1 MKKQLQFNKLY
12 FFSLVCFFFISFN
25 SFSQGA
31 KGELIKFKTVANETI
46 QGDMAIIG
54 NSILGIN
61 GTHPLDV
68 SQNNVQNFTPNDDY
82 NGDTRNGI
90 RRNGRINYNR
100 AYIDIDSDRAAGSR
114 FSAIYNPALSNIET
128 EYGGS
133 VNVNGSPTS
142 ASAQGT
148 FSSSAARLDTN
159 IDCATVVKAYLY
171 WSGFYIGN
179 TVDSDNGS
187 LNTPRTSFC
196 GTDCEDYTEIKILPP
211 NGTEYYDISI
221 NPAGTSNPNGVQI
234 QTEVLID
241 GQLGSFYN
249 RTIPWDISVS
259 EKKIQGDAYV
269 CKADVTSLFKSLEAN
284 NVEIDGFWTVA
295 NVVGST
301 GYRVDAGLAA
311 GWTLAV
317 IYEDPTPSVTSK
329 NIYFFDGFASI
340 NFNDTPV
347 AFDLPNF
354 NTIPN
359 GEIKAWIGAASLEG
373 DRDLSGDQFLIE
385 TESTK
390 VNFPQIGPL
399 NPANVPTSARPLSEN
414 STPDNSRNFFN
425 STITNLAGDTNFKF
439 PNSQNTLSYDTD
451 HFQIVN
457 TNNRI
462 LNNGTAIGGG
472 MTDTT
477 ATMYLNTDQDSY
489 SNFFNA
495 FAIEIVAPNVIVEK
509 RFFDG
514 SGNTFPDSAI
524 VNLGDTI
531 IYSLTVRNIGND
543 TATDLV
549 LEDLIPINTNLDAS
563 SFTYDGFTPTSF
575 SVTAGQPIIDDLT
588 GLTFLTDNISIG
600 IPDLTGLD
608 CGTPS
613 SPGPCLNEVKIEFK
627 VQVVAQC
634 SELRNACN
642 NVVKNIATTSY
653 TGVLNTNTFDS
664 KSVPSF
670 DDTCGA
676 LVSEPSIFLSDQEQ
690 CQDVTDSVLLCGS
703 EQELEAGLG
712 FLSYEWFRLPEGSTS
727 NNPNDGVLILS
738 KTNLDT
744 DPNKI
749 VVTETGRYIVVEKTD
764 SPCLNITQTFDVE
777 IFDPTLSTFSPF
789 NNPAL
794 NGTKLEPCSVDGEIV
809 TQFLL
814 CNGAIDITADYVDPN
829 TGNNIFYPNGT
840 ELTWAKFNEGS
851 CPRPDNDN
859 NCPYVGDGCTYNV
872 VKNTVVDTM
881 DDDTSTFNLV
891 ETGNYR
897 LEIVLPGGCS
907 NIFYFTASEVDPGL
921 SISVPPNAICAGDAL
936 VQVNGLPITTTA
948 TSLQY
953 SLEYLVDRGSG
964 FVSELTQ
971 TPTSTNYGSF
981 TMPKPN
987 PIVRLVNVRV
997 VAKPLIIGLSDTS
1010 SCEFIFEDT
1019 IEFTD
1024 PIIERFEFTRL
1035 PSCSV
1040 DNLVSSE
1047 DDTKADI
1054 IVEVAPGTPQ
1064 YYYQLIDTKG
1074 TPSLADDV
1082 IAEESLP
1089 TSNFVFPF
1097 FNVDPNGTYKIRVF
1111 SGNSASIGLSEPI
1124 SNAECA
1130 QEAGPIQTPPYPT
1143 YSGVFSIEKEITCT
1157 AGEFKLE
1164 LTTPSATLDLSPAV
1178 FQILE
1183 LGITG
1188 RGISTIFRVDDI
1200 SNQPPVVDDTAG
1212 VGTPTGP
1219 DVSDVTFVDIA
1230 ALPAELTLE
1239 IDLNGCIVTQ
1249 NIPNPLVA
1257 NEGLDLT
1264 IADASVNPICNG
1276 ESNHRFRVTATEADG
1291 SDLPAGRILEYAIVS
1306 GPVTVARQPDPIFI
1320 NLPAGVYTVEIADIT
1335 NPDDE
1340 CTAQKEY
1347 TITDPAPLVA
1357 PELEVVDNLA
1367 CDTDGSITI
1376 KDAATLDIGGT
1387 GAYIEFQLFNGG
1399 SVPVRTITSIAD
1411 LPFRDLKKGNYTLV
1425 IIDSNECESPI
1436 SNEIVFD
1443 LSGDINFIPANQI
1456 EITPENGVVECFNDR
1471 TTISFSISNYT
1482 GFYRYEISDGS
1493 GTVIDRNVSPL
1504 NTATITRVTTSN
1516 TLEIGTYTIEVIATD
1531 GVTDTSKSLCSD
1543 IDIVQITGPDKPL
1556 ELTIDEVT
1564 QLTCDR
1570 PVTIL
1575 ASADGG
1581 TEPYTFELVETANPL
1596 TVIATSTTGFFGSD
1610 LNIREGSYTV
1620 RVRDNFPACPAD
1632 EEALPVIAPVVLPS
1646 VSITATPIVCKEDV
1660 STIEATPTAGDAPVT
1675 SINYTLLKVDNAAGD
1690 NPISIAGVPPQ
1701 NSNIFTNVIPGE
1713 NGAANFYLVS
1723 VIDSFGCTVNS
1734 NVISLEKPA
1743 PIEITRDLLIPIA
1756 CDNTRSDKGVETA
1769 RYQIGISSGT
1779 SITTVELLT
1788 GDPREATTVVA
1799 ETNNSTGLALGVFE
1813 LPTGVNYFRI
1823 VDSNGCEEFTTVI
1836 VSPPPTNIV
1845 YDIVTP
1851 DGRLCA
1857 DSSGF
1862 VDIAG
1867 PVTGGVGAYTYNIY
1881 LATDTGFSNPLSE
1894 TTTPEVV
1901 KETDTRFTG
1910 LDEGDYVYRVTS
1922 GPTEILGCT
1931 PVVKNFSIEKHP
1943 ALTFETSATEISCSG
1958 EEDGSITVKLDEGL
1972 GIGPYTVIIVE
1983 EEGITEGS
1991 AEFADGDIQGTID
2004 LGKGNS
2010 ISISADT
2017 LPATIENLAA
2027 GDYVVLVSDLG
2038 TGCTTQEKI
2047 ETVATKEA
2055 IVVTEVLRSTPDCL
2069 GDENG
2074 MITYEVSGGRPPYY
2088 YVVIE
2093 ERDVDTEAEP
2103 LATAI
2108 FGVPEN
2114 LVADTGVVDQFTIM
2128 NLKANVSY
2136 EVFVVDSGNA
2146 LPEPDLLI
2154 CEPILREFSLEL
2166 PDINNFT
2173 AIAIPDCKEIDD
2185 AEDFG
2190 TYTIIATNGN
2200 ELIDVAD
2207 ITYVVVN
2214 KTDGSEVA
2222 RGVKGEDTVEGVP
2235 AGDYN
2240 VILEYDAPEGTTVC
2254 PSEPFELDV
2263 LVPFT
2268 KVAFVTQP
2276 DESGSL
2282 IPFIQTRRVNKYK
2295 LEATGGIV
2303 APGDPN
2309 PYIFT
2314 VLFTTTEGAVPD
2326 REIPINA
2333 DGTFD
2338 VKEDGFYTFRVT
2350 DKTFRGED
2358 ASNLCFDQVDGI
2370 SIKVINLEIPN
2381 VFNPD
2386 SSDFAETTWYPDRL
2400 TVFTT
2405 NTIDPDPFIDY
2416 ENMEV
2421 LVFDRYGRML
2431 KEFRGIKL
2439 RENGEGWDGTYEGS
2453 LMPSGDYWYL
2463 IKLNDDRGREFVGHF
2478 TLYRK

>member
-1 MKKQLQFNKLY
+1 MKKRLLIYKLNCI
-12 FFSLVCFFFISFN
+12 SLVCFLFSASN
-25 SFSQGA
+25 LFSQV
-31 KGELIKFKTVANETI
+31 KGEIINFKTVANETI

-54 NSILGIN
+54 NSILGIKGDFPNPN
-61 GTHPLDV
+61 GSGTL
-68 SQNNVQNFTPNDDY
+68 NFSPNDDY
-82 NGDTRNGI
+82 NGFESNGVS
-90 RRNGRINYNR
+90 RRGSIDYNR
-100 AYIDIDSDRAAGSR
+100 AYIDIDSDPS
-114 FSAIYNPALSNIET
+114 FSAIFNASLPSSET
-128 EYGGS
+128 TYGGTT
-133 VNVNGSPTS
+133 NVNGSPTS
-142 ASAQGT
+142 FSGQGT

-159 IDCATVVKAYLY
+159 KECATIVKAYLY
-171 WSGFYIGN
+171 WSGFYLGN
-179 TVDSDNGS
+179 TFDSSNGS

-196 GTDCEDYTEIKILPP
+196 GANCEDYTEIKILPP
-211 NGTEYYDISI
+211 GGNQYYNISA
-221 NPAGTSNPNGVQI
+221 NPASTSNPNGVQL
-234 QTEVLID
+234 QSEVIVDGKIGSYYNNLIKRAD
-241 GQLGSFYN
+241 GSNIGQ
-249 RTIPWDISVS
+249 
-259 EKKIQGDAYV
+259 IQGDAYV
-269 CKADVTSLFKSLEAN
+269 CKADVTALFKDLEAN
-284 NVEIDGFWTVA
+284 NIEIDGFWTVA
-295 NVVGST
+295 NIVGTT
-301 GYRVDAGLAA
+301 GYREFSGLAA

-347 AFDLPNF
+347 DFDLPNF

-373 DRDLSGDQFLIE
+373 DRGLRGDQFLIE
-385 TESTK
+385 TESSK
-390 VNFPQIGPL
+390 VNFPQVGPL

-425 STITNLAGDTNFKF
+425 STITNLAGDTNFRM

-451 HFQIVN
+451 HFQLVN

-462 LNNGTAIGGG
+462 LNNGSGIGGG

-477 ATMYLNTDQDSY
+477 AKLYLNTNQDSY
-489 SNFFNA
+489 SNFFTA
-495 FAIEIVAPNVIVEK
+495 FAVEIVAPNVIVEK

-514 SGNTFPDSAI
+514 NGNTFPDSAV

-543 TATDLV
+543 TATSVV

-575 SVTAGQPIIDDLT
+575 SVSSGQPIIDDLT

-653 TGVLNTNTFDS
+653 TGILNTNTFDS

-712 FLSYEWFRLPEGSTS
+712 FLSYEWFKLPEGSTS

-749 VVTETGRYIVVEKTD
+749 VITETGRYIVVEKTD
-764 SPCLNITQTFDVE
+764 SPCLNITQTFDVK
-777 IFDPTLSTFSPF
+777 IFDPTLTTFSPF
-789 NNPAL
+789 SNPAL
-794 NGTKLEPCSVDGEIV
+794 NGTKLDPCSVDGEIV

-814 CNGAIDITADYVDPN
+814 CNGPIDITADYVNPD
-829 TGNNIFYPNGT
+829 TGDNIFYPNGT
-840 ELTWAKFNEGS
+840 LLTWSKFNEGS

-859 NCPYVGDGCTYNV
+859 NCPYVGDGCTYSE
-872 VKNTVVDTM
+872 VKSAVVDTM
-881 DDDTSTFNLV
+881 NEETSLFNLA

-921 SISVPPNAICAGDAL
+921 GISVPPEAICSGEAL
-936 VQVNGLPITTTA
+936 VQVNGLPSSVTGS
-948 TSLQY
+948 SLQY
-953 SLEYLVDRGSG
+953 SLEFLVDTGSG
-964 FVSELTQ
+964 FVSELSQ
-971 TPTSTNYGSF
+971 TPTSANYGSF
-981 TMPKPN
+981 NIPKPN

-997 VAKPLIIGLSDTS
+997 IAKPLVIGLSDTA

-1040 DNLVSSE
+1040 DKLVSSE
-1047 DDTKADI
+1047 DDTTADI

-1074 TPSLADDV
+1074 TPTLSDDV

-1089 TSNFVFPF
+1089 TSSFSFPF

-1111 SGNSASIGLSEPI
+1111 SGNSASIALTEPI
-1124 SNAECA
+1124 TNAECA
-1130 QEAGPIQTPPYPT
+1130 QEAGPIQTPPFPT
-1143 YSGVFSIEKEITCT
+1143 YSGTFSIQKEITCT

-1164 LTTPSATLDLSPAV
+1164 LSSPTASLDLTPAV

-1183 LGITG
+1183 IGITG
-1188 RGISTIFRVDDI
+1188 RGISTVFRVDDV
-1200 SNQPPVVDDTAG
+1200 SNEPPVVDDSAG
-1212 VGTPTGP
+1212 GLPTGP

-1230 ALPAELTLE
+1230 SLPAELTLE

-1249 NIPNPLVA
+1249 KIPNPLKLY
-1257 NEGLDLT
+1257 EGLDLN

-1276 ESNHRFRVTATEADG
+1276 ESNHRFRVTPTKADG
-1291 SDLPAGRILEYAIVS
+1291 TDLPAGRIFEYAVIA
-1306 GPVTVARQPDPIFI
+1306 GPITRPRQPDPIFI
-1320 NLPAGVYTVEIADIT
+1320 NMSAGTYTVEIIDIT

-1347 TITDPAPLVA
+1347 IITDPDPLVA

-1387 GAYIEFQLFNGG
+1387 GTYIEFQLFNGG

-1425 IIDSNECESPI
+1425 IIDSNECESPV

-1443 LSGDINFIPANQI
+1443 LSGDINFVPENQI
-1456 EITPENGVVECFNDR
+1456 EITPMNSTVECFEDR
-1471 TTISFSISNYT
+1471 TTISFGISNYT
-1482 GFYRYEISDGS
+1482 GFYKYEISDGS
-1493 GTVIDRNVSPL
+1493 GTIIDRNVTLL
-1504 NTATITRVTTSN
+1504 NTATTTNVTTSN
-1516 TLEIGTYTIEVIATD
+1516 TLGIGTYTIEVIATD
-1531 GVTDTSKSLCSD
+1531 AAGVDTSKSLCSD
-1543 IDIVQITGPDKPL
+1543 IEIVQITGPDKPL
-1556 ELTIDEVT
+1556 ELTIDKVT
-1564 QLTCDR
+1564 ELTCDR

-1581 TEPYTFELVETANPL
+1581 TAPYTFELVETANPL
-1596 TVIATSTTGFFGSD
+1596 IVIGTSTTGFFGSD

-1620 RVRDNFPACPAD
+1620 RVKDNFASCPSD
-1632 EEALPVIAPVVLPS
+1632 EEALPVINAVVLPS

-1660 STIEATPTAGDAPVT
+1660 STITATPTAGTAPVT

-1690 NPISIAGVPPQ
+1690 NRVSIAGVPPQ

-1723 VIDSFGCTVNS
+1723 VIDSFGCTVDS
-1734 NVISLEKPA
+1734 NVVSLEKPD
-1743 PIEITRDLLIPIA
+1743 PIALTRDLLIPIA

-1779 SITTVELLT
+1779 SISTIELLT
-1788 GDPREATTVVA
+1788 GDPKESTTVVA
-1799 ETNNSTGLALGVFE
+1799 ETNNSTGLSLGVFE
-1813 LPTGVNYFRI
+1813 LPTGVNYFRV

-1836 VSPPPTNIV
+1836 VSPPPTNIE
-1845 YDIVTP
+1845 YEIVSP
-1851 DGRLCA
+1851 DDKLCA
-1857 DSSGF
+1857 DSTGF
-1862 VDIAG
+1862 VDIAA
-1867 PVTGGVGAYTYNIY
+1867 PVLGGVGEYTYNLY
-1881 LATDTGFSNPLSE
+1881 LASDTSFANPLSD
-1894 TTTPEVV
+1894 TTTPAVV
-1901 KETDTRFTG
+1901 KETETRFTG

-1922 GPTEILGCT
+1922 GPTQILGCT
-1931 PVVKNFSIEKHP
+1931 PVVKGFTIEKHP
-1943 ALTFETSATEISCSG
+1943 ALTFETSSTEISCSG

-1972 GIGPYTVIIVE
+1972 GIGPYTIIIVE
-1983 EEGITEGS
+1983 EEGVVEGT
-1991 AEFADGDIQGTID
+1991 ADFADGDIQGTIN

-2010 ISISADT
+2010 VSITSDT
-2017 LPATIENLAA
+2017 LPATVENLAA
-2027 GDYVVLVSDLG
+2027 GDYVVIVNDLG
-2038 TGCTTQEKI
+2038 TGCITGEQI
-2047 ETVATKEA
+2047 ETIESKEA
-2055 IVVTEVLRSTPDCL
+2055 ILVTEIMRSSPDCL

-2074 MITYEVSGGRPPYY
+2074 MITYEISGGRPPYY
-2088 YVVIE
+2088 YVLVE
-2093 ERDVDTEAEP
+2093 ERDLDTTPEP
-2103 LATAI
+2103 LATTI

-2114 LVADTGVVDQFTIM
+2114 EVADSGAVDQLTLM

-2136 EVFVVDSGNA
+2136 EVFIVDSGNGMPM
-2146 LPEPDLLI
+2146 PELLI
-2154 CEPILREFSLEL
+2154 CEPILREFTLEL

-2185 AEDFG
+2185 PEDFG
-2190 TYTIIATNGN
+2190 TYTIIGTNRN
-2200 ELIDVAD
+2200 ELINAAD

-2214 KTDGSEVA
+2214 KTDGTEVK
-2222 RGVKGEDTVEGVP
+2222 RGVKGEDMITEVP

-2240 VILEYDAPEGTTVC
+2240 VILEYDTPGGTTVC
-2254 PSEPFELDV
+2254 PSEPYELEE

-2295 LEATGGIV
+2295 LEAIGGIV
-2303 APGDPN
+2303 SDGDPN

-2314 VLFTTTEGAVPD
+2314 VLYSTTEGGIPD
-2326 REIPINA
+2326 KEVAINA

-2338 VKEDGFYTFRVT
+2338 VEENGFYTFRVT

-2358 ASNLCFDQVDGI
+2358 AANLCFDQIDGI
-2370 SIKVINLEIPN
+2370 YIKVINLEIPN

-2386 SSDFAETTWYPDRL
+2386 SSNYAETTWYPDRL

-2405 NTIDPDPFIDY
+2405 NNLDPDPFIDY

-2431 KEFRGIKL
+2431 KEFKGIKL
-2439 RENGEGWDGTYEGS
+2439 RENGEGWDGTYGGS
-2453 LMPSGDYWYL
+2453 VMPSGDYWYL
-2463 IKLNDDRGREFVGHF
+2463 IKLNDDRGREFTGHF